1 MALRI
6 GLCGAGGRMGRNLVA
21 AVVERD
27 DTELTAALA
36 RPGSSLVGVDA
47 GELAGQGAIGVT
59 VSDDLEA
66 VLPGLDAL
74 IDFTLPEPASAH
86 VAACARAGVPLVLGT
101 TGFDGEQSHGVA
113 TAAGTIPLVHAA
125 NYSVGVTLSLR
136 LMATAARALGEDYD
150 VEIVEAHH
158 RHKVDAPSGTALRM
172 GEAVAAARDTELD
185 ACAVHGRQGHTGER
199 DRGTIGLHAVRGG
212 DVVGDHTVMF
222 LGQGE
227 RLELSHRA
235 SSRMTFARGAVR
247 SALWVREQPP
257 GLYDM
262 EDVLGL
268 K

>member
-6 GLCGAGGRMGRNLVA
+6 GVCGAGGRMGRNLIA
-21 AVVERD
+21 AVFERD

-59 VSDDLEA
+59 VSDDLQA
-66 VLPGLDAL
+66 VLPGVDAL

-86 VAACARAGVPLVLGT
+86 VAACADAGVPLVLGT
-101 TGFDGEQSHGVA
+101 TGFDAEQSQGVA
-113 TAAGTIPLVHAA
+113 TAARRIPLVHAA

-172 GEAVAAARDTELD
+172 GEAVAAARDTDLG

-212 DVVGDHTVMF
+212 DVVGDHTVLF

-247 SALWVREQPP
+247 SALWVREQSP